1 MSIVPSPGQ
10 MGPGTGLI
18 RLGTGLMKHPTL
30 FKGLGMGPAL
40 MGLGVGITIADL
52 QRTQKH
58 GLGWDVQAF
67 RDKKADQLMTH
78 ILIPVIL
85 RILPSSAGGGGPGE
99 IPNLHRPP
107 PSIEETGEIL
117 SNPGSL
123 VEVPSSPRR
132 STSKKAGKRPK
143 CPPGYYWHKGRKKCV
158 PKAQKQYE
166 NLWRFK
172 RGNV

>member
-10 MGPGTGLI
+10 MGPGTGSI
-18 RLGTGLMKHPTL
+18 GSVLMKHPTL

-58 GLGWDVQAF
+58 GLGWDVKAF

-78 ILIPVIL
+78 IMIPVIL
-85 RILPSSAGGGGPGE
+85 RILPSSGGGGPGE
-99 IPNLHRPP
+99 SPISTVVP

-117 SNPGSL
+117 SDPGIM
-123 VEVPSSPRR
+123 VEVPSSPSSNRP
-132 STSKKAGKRPK
+132 SSGSISGKRRK
-143 CPPGYYWHKGRKKCV
+143 SCPPGYRWNGRRCVKKG
-158 PKAQKQYE
+158 
-166 NLWRFK
+166 
-172 RGNV
+172 